1 MGFLDSFSN
10 YAFFTL
16 INNFLRDEI
25 DYFQWSLLIRM
36 SWWVTVTA
44 MSALT
49 LWILLKGY
57 RVATGQSRESAME
70 LVVTSLRAALI
81 IGVAMSMVSAAR
93 PGATSGDAAMDGLY
107 WRLTDGLSSAIVK
120 TVTGSSESPYAAI
133 DKNLAL
139 MQVAMTSIDQINTAG
154 DAERE
159 KEKDRARL
167 FTGLG
172 MAGPGVVGGSLL
184 LLNKLAMAL
193 FIGFGPLFILCLLFD
208 VTKSLFQKWLMYGI
222 GTVFSLAVLSFTVG
236 LATKVIAAVGA
247 GFLATWAA
255 SNGTGEGVSS
265 MALQQGGIGLVLS
278 TLIITAPP
286 MAAAFFQGTLGQ
298 FSPYS
303 GLGQVGRDPAS
314 GRPYSPQSPGNDSPY
329 RGSDFGPS
337 NSVTQ
342 NHALRQPAFSS
353 DASGQTGTGRYRP
366 QDIG

>member
-1 MGFLDSFSN
+1 MDFLNNLGN

-49 LWILLKGY
+49 LWVLFKGF
-57 RVATGQSRESAME
+57 RVVTGQSREIAMD
-70 LVVTSLRAALI
+70 LVVTALRSVLI

-93 PGATSGDAAMDGLY
+93 PGATESDGLMSGLY

-120 TVTGSSESPYAAI
+120 TVTGDSDSPYEAI

-139 MQVAMTSIDQINTAG
+139 MQIALTSIDQINTAG

-208 VTKSLFQKWLMYGI
+208 ATKSLFQKWLLYGI
-222 GTVFSLAVLSFTVG
+222 GTMFSLSVLSFTVG
-236 LATKVIAAVGA
+236 LATKVIAAVAA
-247 GFLATWAA
+247 GFLAKWMAA
-255 SNGTGEGVSS
+255 NGTGEGVSS

-286 MAAAFFQGTLGQ
+286 MAASFFQGTLGQ
-298 FSPYS
+298 FTPYS
-303 GLGQVGRDPAS
+303 GFGSLGKDPAS
-314 GRPYSPQSPGNDSPY
+314 GKPYTPQAPTAGDDGRSNRVNDATMNTYANMNRGAEGQNATSSPGSRGAHND
-329 RGSDFGPS
+329 R
-337 NSVTQ
+337 V
-342 NHALRQPAFSS
+342 
-353 DASGQTGTGRYRP
+353 
-366 QDIG
+366 

>member
-1 MGFLDSFSN
+1 MDFLQN
-10 YAFFTL
+10 YANYQFFTL

-25 DYFQWSLLIRM
+25 DYFQWALLIRM

-70 LVVTSLRAALI
+70 LVVSSLRSALI

-93 PGATSGDAAMDGLY
+93 PGATSGDQAMNGLY
-107 WRLTDGLSSAIVK
+107 WRLTDGLSSAIVV
-120 TVTGSSESPYAAI
+120 TVTGDSESAYQAI

-139 MQVAMTSIDQINTAG
+139 MQIAMTSIDQIDTASNPQLE
-154 DAERE
+154 DE
-159 KEKDRARL
+159 KSRARW

-193 FIGFGPLFILCLLFD
+193 FVGFGPLFILCLLFD
-208 VTKSLFQKWLMYGI
+208 ATKSLFQKWLMYGI
-222 GTVFSLAVLSFTVG
+222 GTIFSLAVLSFTVG
-236 LATKVIAAVGA
+236 LATKVVAAVAA
-247 GFLATWAA
+247 GFLVKWALPGG
-255 SNGTGEGVSS
+255 STEGVSS

-286 MAAAFFQGTLGQ
+286 MAASFFQGTLGQ
-298 FSPYS
+298 FTPYS
-303 GLGQVGRDPAS
+303 GFGAVGKDPAS
-314 GRPYSPQSPGNDSPY
+314 GRPYTPSSPDYGQSSKAVGGYDPSPSTNTHGN
-329 RGSDFGPS
+329 
-337 NSVTQ
+337 
-342 NHALRQPAFSS
+342 RQPNFAS
-353 DASGQTGTGRYRP
+353 DSGPQMGDGRLRNS
-366 QDIG
+366 GLS